1 MERVQTRQLP
11 VMLMALLMAFILVI
25 TGCSSGGNTKSD
37 NSNGAGNTPAN
48 QATNGGADNA
58 ATGSESVSPADL
70 QGTIKV
76 WDWDEAFLTKMVPE
90 FNKVYP
96 NVKVEYTVVNNNDYM
111 QKIQSGIASGSDVPD
126 VILGEM
132 NYRGQLFDLDILDNL
147 EQAPYNFSKD
157 QLLDYLAPILSNPKG
172 ELVGVDQSIT
182 PAGLAYRRD
191 LAKEY
196 LGTDDP
202 DQVAALFP
210 DWNAF
215 IEKGKEVVSKSGG
228 KVTMFASFDDAYRI
242 LREQTSKAYVDGN
255 TINLTERLTKP
266 LGTVFQM
273 RDAGILGKYEAYTP
287 GWNASFAK
295 GDTLFY
301 PMAPWGAKWNIAAND
316 PDGEGRWGLIAA
328 PEGSYTYGG
337 TSISVYKGSKNK
349 EAAWAYI
356 QFAYMSDEGMEVNY
370 KEFGNMA
377 GTKAFFENH
386 KDWIEAGT
394 EYDKFFAG
402 QNLNKTFYEK
412 IVPTVKA
419 EPQTKYHSIVQNAYN
434 SLYPLWM
441 KDTSIDLNAALDKL
455 KSEVQ
460 NMAPD
465 ATVN

>member
-1 MERVQTRQLP
+1 MNQIKRLP
-11 VMLMALLMAFILVI
+11 LAVTVLLLAFIMLI
-25 TGCSSGGNTKSD
+25 AGCAGSGDANGGGDGKGSGEGNGTASSAPANGGNASASSGELS
-37 NSNGAGNTPAN
+37 
-48 QATNGGADNA
+48 
-58 ATGSESVSPADL
+58 
-70 QGTIKV
+70 GTIKV
-76 WDWDEAFLTKMVPE
+76 WDWDEAFLKKMVPE
-90 FNKVYP
+90 FNKAYP
-96 NVKVEYTVVNNNDYM
+96 NIKVEYTVVNNNDYM

-147 EQAPYNFSKD
+147 EAAPYNFARNE
-157 QLLDYLAPILSNPKG
+157 LLDYLPPIMFNSKG

-196 LGTDDP
+196 LGVDDP
-202 DQVAALFP
+202 DAVAALFP

-215 IEKGKEVVSKSGG
+215 IEKGQEVLDKSGG
-228 KVTMFASFDDAYRI
+228 EVTMFASFDDAYRI
-242 LREQTSKAYVDGN
+242 LREQTANPYVEGN
-255 TINLTERLTKP
+255 TINLTQRLQQP

-295 GDTLFY
+295 GDNIFY

-316 PDGEGRWGLIAA
+316 QDGEGRWGLIPA

-337 TSISVYKGSKNK
+337 TAIGVYKDSKNK

-356 QFAYMSDEGMEVNY
+356 QFAYMSDEGMAVSY
-370 KEFGNMA
+370 KELGNMA
-377 GTKAFFENH
+377 GTKAFFEKH
-386 KDWIEAGT
+386 MDWIDAGT

-441 KDTSIDLNAALDKL
+441 KDKTIGLDEALAKL

-460 NMAPD
+460 NMAPE